1 MDAIS
6 PYIGNSKKTN
16 HHFISRFPFRSS
28 NIQGKGRSQASP
40 PFLSHSYPPFSLQ
53 QEPQPPLLPLPAA
66 NHQRRAA
73 TRGISSPPN
82 NRKIHNSDRT
92 FDSSLT
98 PKKAKSSNYR
108 RKENDISSTKKC
120 SDSASVSP
128 NPSLGPAPIHLPQNG
143 AKVSPFII
151 LSNKNNS
158 IRSQKQTVDQCDKF
172 SGSVTFAIS
181 PPPSSL
187 PLPTFSLRPKLSCMV
202 EAAGIHS
209 GATDN
214 LRRLLRIL

>member
-1 MDAIS
+1 MEAIS
-6 PYIGNSKKTN
+6 PYFGNSKKTN
-16 HHFISRFPFRSS
+16 HHFISGFPFQSS
-28 NIQGKGRSQASP
+28 NVQGKGRSQASP
-40 PFLSHSYPPFSLQ
+40 PFLSHSYPLFSLQ
-53 QEPQPPLLPLPAA
+53 QEPQPPLLPLPAG
-66 NHQRRAA
+66 NHQRRAP
-73 TRGISSPPN
+73 TRDISSPPN
-82 NRKIHNSDRT
+82 NRKIHNSIRT
-92 FDSSLT
+92 RDSSLT
-98 PKKAKSSNYR
+98 PKKAKSAK
-108 RKENDISSTKKC
+108 KENDISTTKKC

-128 NPSLGPAPIHLPQNG
+128 NPHLGPAPIHLPKNG
-143 AKVSPFII
+143 AKVSPFMI

-202 EAAGIHS
+202 EAAGIDS
-209 GATDN
+209 RATDN